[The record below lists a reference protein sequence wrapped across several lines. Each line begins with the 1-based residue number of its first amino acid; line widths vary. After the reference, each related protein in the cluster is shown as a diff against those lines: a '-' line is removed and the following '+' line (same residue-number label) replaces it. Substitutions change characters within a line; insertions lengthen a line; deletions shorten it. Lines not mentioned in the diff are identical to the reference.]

1 VNGDGCDDCGAMAS
15 GKVVD
20 LGRYRR
26 GLELLSLASEAG
38 ARGVPV
44 EALGLEQ
51 GFGGGDVTTET
62 KEGGGPRGLTVRL
75 SAEQVETLARLGPI
89 LTEQRPD
96 LAALNG
102 GVLSPYAVLRIA
114 VGYGLRALE
123 AETTRWAAEAG
134 ARESARSTAERW
146 RESLEEVSV
155 AGASEAFK
163 RAHAEALQAAKR
175 LGDAAREGG
184 SKMEVATDKL
194 TNAINGFAKELWN
207 ANIGGH
213 LAPGRGA
220 AAGVG
225 KRSAPAKR
233 RRIDDLKF

>member
-1 VNGDGCDDCGAMAS
+1 MSDEDGDDCGAMVS

-26 GLELLSLASEAG
+26 GLELLSLAAEAG

-44 EALGLEQ
+44 EALGLEC
-51 GFGGGDVTTET
+51 GFGGEVVTET

-114 VGYGLRALE
+114 VGYGLRVLE
-123 AETTRWAAEAG
+123 AETTRRAADLAAEA
-134 ARESARSTAERW
+134 
-146 RESLEEVSV
+146 
-155 AGASEAFK
+155 
-163 RAHAEALQAAKR
+163 AA
-175 LGDAAREGG
+175 
-184 SKMEVATDKL
+184 
-194 TNAINGFAKELWN
+194 
-207 ANIGGH
+207 
-213 LAPGRGA
+213 A

-225 KRSAPAKR
+225 KRSASAKPR
-233 RRIDDLKF
+233 RAEDVTERIVVPVRKDET

>member
-1 VNGDGCDDCGAMAS
+1 MNGDDCDDCGAMAS

-62 KEGGGPRGLTVRL
+62 KEGGPRGLTVRL
-75 SAEQVETLARLGPI
+75 SAEQVEALARLGPV
-89 LTEQRPD
+89 LTAQRPD

-114 VGYGLRALE
+114 VGYGLRMLE
-123 AETTRWAAEAG
+123 AETTKRAAELAAEA
-134 ARESARSTAERW
+134 
-146 RESLEEVSV
+146 
-155 AGASEAFK
+155 
-163 RAHAEALQAAKR
+163 
-175 LGDAAREGG
+175 
-184 SKMEVATDKL
+184 
-194 TNAINGFAKELWN
+194 
-207 ANIGGH
+207 
-213 LAPGRGA
+213 A
-220 AAGVG
+220 AAAAPV
-225 KRSAPAKR
+225 KRSAPGSR
-233 RRIDDLKF
+233 RRADDVTERIAFPRDET